1 VPGTWAIHLDS
12 WIIQDGNYDD
22 FSRGQDAAFAVEFYP
37 DELIV
42 VSIGDR
48 TASHLGGGRYH
59 VEGEVAFASQGA
71 WVLDCGVRIY
81 KQVPP
86 PAGVVHGMS
95 VRGEVV
101 LGVDPFFYFEELAKL
116 PDMPPL
122 IYRWRIERI
131 ARDMAPWIEVASR
144 TFERDPS
151 RPGWKDVE
159 ATDAWNDDGGSAGYL
174 LHARLLDPRPDRHL
188 AMPG

>member
-37 DELIV
+37 DELVV
-42 VSIGDR
+42 VSAGDR
-48 TASHLGGGRYH
+48 TASHLGGNRYH
-59 VEGEVAFASQGA
+59 IEGEVAFASQGA
-71 WVLDCGVRIY
+71 WVLDCGLRIY
-81 KQVPP
+81 QQEPP
-86 PAGVVHGMS
+86 PARVVQGMS

-116 PDMPPL
+116 PGMPPL
-122 IYRWRIERI
+122 VYGWHIERI
-131 ARDMAPWIEVASR
+131 ERDMAPWIEVASGG
-144 TFERDPS
+144 FERDPS
-151 RPGWKDVE
+151 RPGWNDVE
-159 ATDAWNDDGGSAGYL
+159 ATDAWNDDGGLASYL
-174 LHARLLDPRPDRHL
+174 LHARLLDRRPGRHL